1 MGLTLNGLNILSKLE
16 ELKERNEQT
25 KKWVL
30 ELEKALEV
38 ARADVKK
45 AWDEIGLAKD
55 KVKEAELERLQARKS
70 FEEDLVKARAQAI
83 EDFKQSNEF
92 GTLLGQYESGLYHY
106 GLQFSQSYLRTKLPD
121 DLQPVVEN
129 LKTVNKLAHEL
140 ELFTSDVEDDEVETP
155 I

>member
-16 ELKERNEQT
+16 ELEERNEQT

-38 ARADVKK
+38 ARADVRK

-55 KVKEAELERLQARKS
+55 EVKEAELERLQARKS

-83 EDFKQSNEF
+83 EDFKQSDEF
-92 GTLLGQYESGLYHY
+92 GTLLGQYESGSYHY
-106 GLQFSQSYLRTKLPD
+106 GLQLSQSYLRTKLPD